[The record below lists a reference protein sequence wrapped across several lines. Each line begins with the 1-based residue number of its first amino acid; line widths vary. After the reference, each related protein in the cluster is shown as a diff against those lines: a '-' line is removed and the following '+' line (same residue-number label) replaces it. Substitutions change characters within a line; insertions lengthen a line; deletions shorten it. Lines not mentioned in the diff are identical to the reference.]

1 MRTECPNMEEE
12 EIFMNTMIKF
22 IQCRLVDCDLELFNN
37 LMKETFPKMKIP
49 TTSLSEM
56 DSCIRSCCEMNGFQ
70 PNKVFMEK
78 VDQLNNILHSRHGV
92 VVIGPTMTGK
102 TSIQKVLMDTLQ
114 NQECRKIHKHVM
126 NAKAMTEETLYGKMY
141 ER

>member
-1 MRTECPNMEEE
+1 
-12 EIFMNTMIKF
+12 
-22 IQCRLVDCDLELFNN
+22 
-37 LMKETFPKMKIP
+37 
-49 TTSLSEM
+49 
-56 DSCIRSCCEMNGFQ
+56 
-70 PNKVFMEK
+70 MEK